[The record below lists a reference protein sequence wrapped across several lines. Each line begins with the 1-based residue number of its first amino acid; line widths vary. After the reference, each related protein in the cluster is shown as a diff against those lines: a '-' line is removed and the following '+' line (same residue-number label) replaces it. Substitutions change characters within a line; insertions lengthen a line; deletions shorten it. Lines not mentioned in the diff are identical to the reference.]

1 MKSLIVLFF
10 LSLLLLPDTSQA
22 QQHMLTKLWETDTI
36 MRTPESVLFDGKAKR
51 LFVSNIDGAPAE
63 KDGKGS
69 ISILGLDGKPISLEW
84 IKGLNAPKGMGMYK
98 NKLYVADLTE
108 LVVID
113 IKQGKILE
121 KIPVEGSVFLND
133 VVIDN
138 KGTVFVSDT
147 RSFNIYQYDQ
157 GRVSVCL
164 RNLKRPNGLLMN
176 GQDLLIL
183 DNGSLLALNG
193 NGQLVQLMEGM
204 DPSTDGIERVK
215 GDEYLVSAWEGVIYY
230 VTAYKTKEVLLDS
243 RKEKKNTADI
253 GYDAKNRI
261 LYVPSFYG
269 NKLVAYKLD

>member
-1 MKSLIVLFF
+1 MKSLFFFF
-10 LSLLLLPDTSQA
+10 LSFLLIPQTSKA
-22 QQHMLTKLWETDTI
+22 QQHKLTKIWETDTLL
-36 MRTPESVLFDGKAKR
+36 RTPESVLYDAKGKR

-63 KDGKGS
+63 KDGKGF
-69 ISILGLDGKPISLEW
+69 ISILGLDGKPIALEW

-113 IKQGKILE
+113 IQQGKILE
-121 KIPVEGSVFLND
+121 KIPVDAAVFLND
-133 VVIDN
+133 IVIDN
-138 KGTVFVSDT
+138 KGTVFISDT
-147 RSFNIYQYDQ
+147 RSFNLFQYDQ
-157 GRVSVCL
+157 ERVSVCL

-176 GQDLLIL
+176 GKDLLVL

-204 DPSTDGIERVK
+204 DPSTDGIERVQT
-215 GDEYLVSAWEGVIYY
+215 DEYLVSAWEGVIYY

-261 LYVPSFYG
+261 LYVPTFYG

>member
-1 MKSLIVLFF
+1 MKSLFFFF
-10 LSLLLLPDTSQA
+10 LSILLIPQTSKA
-22 QQHMLTKLWETDTI
+22 QQHKLTKIWETDTLL
-36 MRTPESVLFDGKAKR
+36 RTPESVLYDAKGKR

-63 KDGKGS
+63 KDGKGF
-69 ISILGLDGKPISLEW
+69 ISILGLDGKPIALEW

-113 IKQGKILE
+113 IQQGKILE
-121 KIPVEGSVFLND
+121 KIPVDAAVFLND
-133 VVIDN
+133 IVIDN
-138 KGTVFVSDT
+138 KGTVFISDT
-147 RSFNIYQYDQ
+147 RSFNLFQYDQ
-157 GRVSVCL
+157 ERVSVCL

-176 GQDLLIL
+176 GKDLLVL

-204 DPSTDGIERVK
+204 DPSTDGIERVQT
-215 GDEYLVSAWEGVIYY
+215 DEYLVSAWEGVIYY

-261 LYVPSFYG
+261 LYVPTFYG

>member
-1 MKSLIVLFF
+1 MKSLFALFF
-10 LSLLLLPDTSQA
+10 FSLLLMPDTSKA
-22 QQHMLTKLWETDTI
+22 QHKLTKLWETDTLL
-36 MRTPESVLFDGKAKR
+36 RTPESVLFDGKGKR

-63 KDGKGS
+63 KDGKGF
-69 ISILGLDGKPISLEW
+69 ISILGLDGKPIVLEW
-84 IKGLNAPKGMGMYK
+84 IKGLNAPKGMGIYK

-113 IKQGKILE
+113 IQRGKILE
-121 KIPVEGSVFLND
+121 KIPVEGAVFLND
-133 VVIDN
+133 IVIDN

-147 RSFNIYQYDQ
+147 RSFNLFQYDQ
-157 GRVSVCL
+157 ERVSVCL

-176 GQDLLIL
+176 GKDLLVL
-183 DNGSLLALNG
+183 DNGSLLSLNG

-204 DPSTDGIERVK
+204 DPSTDGIERVQT
-215 GDEYLVSAWEGVIYY
+215 DEYLVSAWEGVIYY

>member
-1 MKSLIVLFF
+1 MKSLFFFF
-10 LSLLLLPDTSQA
+10 LSILLIPQTSKA
-22 QQHMLTKLWETDTI
+22 QQHKLTKLWETDTLL
-36 MRTPESVLFDGKAKR
+36 RTPESVLFDAKGKR

-63 KDGKGS
+63 KDGKGF
-69 ISILGLDGKPISLEW
+69 ISILGLDGKPIALEW

-113 IKQGKILE
+113 IPQGKILE
-121 KIPVEGSVFLND
+121 KIPVESAVFLND
-133 VVIDN
+133 IVIDN
-138 KGTVFVSDT
+138 KGTVFISDT
-147 RSFNIYQYDQ
+147 RSFNLFQYDQ
-157 GRVSVCL
+157 ERVSVCL

-176 GQDLLIL
+176 GKDLLVL

-204 DPSTDGIERVK
+204 DPSTDGIERVQT
-215 GDEYLVSAWEGVIYY
+215 DEYLVSAWEGVIYY
-230 VTAYKTKEVLLDS
+230 VSAYKTKEVLLDS

-261 LYVPSFYG
+261 LYVPTFYG

>member
-1 MKSLIVLFF
+1 MKSLFFFF
-10 LSLLLLPDTSQA
+10 LSILLIPQTSKA
-22 QQHMLTKLWETDTI
+22 QQHKLTKLWETDTLL
-36 MRTPESVLFDGKAKR
+36 RTPESVLFDAKGKR

-63 KDGKGS
+63 KDGKGF
-69 ISILGLDGKPISLEW
+69 ISILGLDGKPIALEW

-113 IKQGKILE
+113 IPQGKILE
-121 KIPVEGSVFLND
+121 KIPVESAVFLND
-133 VVIDN
+133 IVIDN
-138 KGTVFVSDT
+138 KGTVFISDT
-147 RSFNIYQYDQ
+147 RSFNLFQYDQ
-157 GRVSVCL
+157 ERVSVCL

-176 GQDLLIL
+176 GKDLLVL
-183 DNGSLLALNG
+183 DNGSLLGLNG

-204 DPSTDGIERVK
+204 DPSTDGIERVQT
-215 GDEYLVSAWEGVIYY
+215 DEYLVSAWEGVIYY
-230 VTAYKTKEVLLDS
+230 VSAYKTKEVLLDS

-261 LYVPSFYG
+261 LYVPTFYG

>member
-1 MKSLIVLFF
+1 MKSQIVLFF
-10 LSLLLLPDTSQA
+10 LSLILLPDTSQA

>member
-1 MKSLIVLFF
+1 MKSLFFFF
-10 LSLLLLPDTSQA
+10 LSILLIPQTSKA
-22 QQHMLTKLWETDTI
+22 QQHKLTKLWETDTLL
-36 MRTPESVLFDGKAKR
+36 RTPESVLFDAKGKR

-63 KDGKGS
+63 KDGKGF
-69 ISILGLDGKPISLEW
+69 ISILGLDGKPIALEW

-113 IKQGKILE
+113 IPQGKILE
-121 KIPVEGSVFLND
+121 KIPVESAVFLND
-133 VVIDN
+133 IVIDN
-138 KGTVFVSDT
+138 KGTVFISDT
-147 RSFNIYQYDQ
+147 RSFNLFQYDQ
-157 GRVSVCL
+157 ERVSVCL

-176 GQDLLIL
+176 GKDLLVL

-204 DPSTDGIERVK
+204 DPSTDGIERVQT
-215 GDEYLVSAWEGVIYY
+215 DEYLVSAWEGVIYY

-261 LYVPSFYG
+261 LYVPTFYG